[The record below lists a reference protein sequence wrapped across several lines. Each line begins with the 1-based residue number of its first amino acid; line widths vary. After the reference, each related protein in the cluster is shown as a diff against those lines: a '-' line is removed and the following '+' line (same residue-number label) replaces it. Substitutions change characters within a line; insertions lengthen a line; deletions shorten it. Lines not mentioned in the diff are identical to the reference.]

1 MKNLLKS
8 LAAFQQEVKVI
19 HKATQG
25 YGYSYSDLPKIFS
38 EINPL
43 LQKHGLGFTQLL
55 DTKEGIDYIATVIFH
70 VESGETLESKVAIPQ
85 VELKGMNDYQSFGS
99 GVTYFRRYALS
110 SALGLVTDKDT
121 DASGEQI
128 KKKPTID
135 NKRLGK
141 ALEMIAEGVDII
153 DIGGESTRPGADRVT
168 ALEEQK
174 RVIPVIE
181 KLSQTGI
188 PISIDTMHAQTAELA
203 ITAGASIV
211 NDVSGGLADGLMHE
225 VVAEMGCPYI
235 LMHWRGHSKDM
246 NSQAIYGDVVK
257 DVIAELN
264 IQIDAA
270 LRSGI
275 AKNNLIIDP
284 GLGFAKDAAQNW
296 EILNRIDEITDL
308 GFPVL
313 IGGSRKRFLGGE
325 TPDERE
331 VATIALTQTL
341 LAKNIWAVRVHSVS
355 PHKKLVLANG

>member
-1 MKNLLKS
+1 MKIMGILNVTPDSFADGGKHDTY
-8 LAAFQQEVKVI
+8 E
-19 HKATQG
+19 KA
-25 YGYSYSDLPKIFS
+25 
-38 EINPL
+38 
-43 LQKHGLGFTQLL
+43 
-55 DTKEGIDYIATVIFH
+55 
-70 VESGETLESKVAIPQ
+70 VAR
-85 VELKGMNDYQSFGS
+85 G
-99 GVTYFRRYALS
+99 
-110 SALGLVTDKDT
+110 
-121 DASGEQI
+121 
-128 KKKPTID
+128 
-135 NKRLGK
+135 
-141 ALEMIAEGVDII
+141 LEMIAEGVDII

-296 EILNRIDEITDL
+296 ELLNRIDEITDL